1 MTMETWLQEGL
12 WVLQL
17 LVATLC
23 GIIIGFERTARY
35 KEAGIRTHA
44 IVALG
49 AALLMLISKYG
60 FPENGETDSARI
72 AAQIVSGI
80 GFLGAGMILVRRNTV
95 SGLTTAA
102 GIWTTSAVGMAIG
115 AGMFTLGIAT
125 TLIVVGIQIVFHST
139 WFQRYDKPSDPMT
152 FLMDIADPQPILRF
166 IKMQDVEITSYRVR
180 DDESGRYEL
189 ELYLRFPP
197 GLSKQE
203 LRERLIAKQLLGEGD
218 PVS

>member
-1 MTMETWLQEGL
+1 MNIELIIQELL
-12 WVLQL
+12 WILRL

-23 GIIIGFERTARY
+23 GIVIGFERTTRY

-49 AALLMLISKYG
+49 AALLMLISKFG
-60 FPENGETDSARI
+60 FPESGGTDSARI

-115 AGMFTLGIAT
+115 AGMYVLGIAT
-125 TLIVVGIQIVFHST
+125 TIIVVTIQLLFHST
-139 WFQRYDKPSDPMT
+139 WFQRYDRPSDPMT
-152 FLMDIADPQPILRF
+152 IVLDDADPQPILRF
-166 IKMQDVEITSYRVR
+166 IKSKDVEITSYRVR
-180 DDESGRYEL
+180 EDDNGRNEL
-189 ELYLRFPP
+189 ELYLKFPP
-197 GLSKQE
+197 GLSKQQ
-203 LRERLIAKQLLGEGD
+203 LRDQLIAKQLMGEGD
-218 PVS
+218 PV

>member
-1 MTMETWLQEGL
+1 MNIELLTQEL
-12 WVLQL
+12 FWILRL

-23 GIIIGFERTARY
+23 GIIIGFERTTRY

-49 AALLMLISKYG
+49 AALLMLISKFG
-60 FPENGETDSARI
+60 FPESGATDSARV

-115 AGMFTLGIAT
+115 AGMYALGIAT
-125 TLIVVGIQIVFHST
+125 TIIVVTIQILFHST
-139 WFQRYDKPSDPMT
+139 WFQRYDRPSDPMT
-152 FLMDIADPQPILRF
+152 VLMEDADPQPILRYV
-166 IKMQDVEITSYRVR
+166 KSLDVEIASYRVR
-180 DDESGRYEL
+180 DEDNGHYEL
-189 ELYLRFPP
+189 EMYLRFPP
-197 GLSKQE
+197 GLSKHH
-203 LRERLIAKQLLGEGD
+203 LREQLIAKGLMGDGD
-218 PVS
+218 PV

>member
-1 MTMETWLQEGL
+1 MNSELIIQELL
-12 WVLQL
+12 WILRL

-23 GIIIGFERTARY
+23 GIVIGFERTTRY

-49 AALLMLISKYG
+49 AALLMLISKFG
-60 FPENGETDSARI
+60 FPESGGTDSARI

-115 AGMFTLGIAT
+115 AGMYVLGIAT
-125 TLIVVGIQIVFHST
+125 TIIVVTIQLLFHST
-139 WFQRYDKPSDPMT
+139 WFQRYDRPSDPMT
-152 FLMDIADPQPILRF
+152 IVLDDADPQPILRF
-166 IKMQDVEITSYRVR
+166 IKSKDVEITSYRVR
-180 DDESGRYEL
+180 EDDNGRNEL
-189 ELYLRFPP
+189 ELYLKFPP
-197 GLSKQE
+197 GLSKQQ
-203 LRERLIAKQLLGEGD
+203 LRDQLIAKQLMGEGD
-218 PVS
+218 PV

>member
-1 MTMETWLQEGL
+1 MNLELISQELL
-12 WVLQL
+12 WILRL

-23 GIIIGFERTARY
+23 GIVIGFERTTRY

-49 AALLMLISKYG
+49 AALLMLISKFG
-60 FPENGETDSARI
+60 FPESGGTDSARI

-115 AGMFTLGIAT
+115 AGMYVLGIAT
-125 TLIVVGIQIVFHST
+125 TIIVVTIQLLFHST
-139 WFQRYDKPSDPMT
+139 WFQRYDRPSDPMT
-152 FLMDIADPQPILRF
+152 VVLDDADPQPILRF
-166 IKMQDVEITSYRVR
+166 IKSLDVEITSYRVR
-180 DDESGRYEL
+180 EDENGRYEL

-197 GLSKQE
+197 GLSKHQ
-203 LRERLIAKQLLGEGD
+203 LRDQLIAKQLLGEGD
-218 PVS
+218 PV

>member
-1 MTMETWLQEGL
+1 MNLEMISQELL
-12 WVLQL
+12 WILRL

-23 GIIIGFERTARY
+23 GIVIGFERTTRY

-49 AALLMLISKYG
+49 AALLMLISKFG
-60 FPENGETDSARI
+60 FPESGGTDTARV

-115 AGMFTLGIAT
+115 AGMFVLGVAT
-125 TLIVVGIQIVFHST
+125 TIIVVAIQLLFHST
-139 WFQRYDKPSDPMT
+139 WFQRYDRPSDPMT
-152 FLMDIADPQPILRF
+152 VVLDEADPQPILRF
-166 IKMQDVEITSYRVR
+166 IKSMEVVITSYRVR
-180 DDESGRYEL
+180 EDENGHYEL

-197 GLSKQE
+197 GLSKQQ
-203 LRERLIAKQLLGEGD
+203 LREKLIAKQLLGEGD
-218 PVS
+218 PV

>member
-1 MTMETWLQEGL
+1 MNIELVIQELL
-12 WVLQL
+12 WILRL

-23 GIIIGFERTARY
+23 GIVIGFERTTRY

-49 AALLMLISKYG
+49 AALLMLISKFG
-60 FPENGETDSARI
+60 FPESGGTDSARI

-115 AGMFTLGIAT
+115 AGMYVLGIAT
-125 TLIVVGIQIVFHST
+125 TIIVVTIQLLFHST
-139 WFQRYDKPSDPMT
+139 WFQRYDRPSDPMT
-152 FLMDIADPQPILRF
+152 VVLDDADPQPILRF
-166 IKMQDVEITSYRVR
+166 VKSMDVEITSYRVR

-197 GLSKQE
+197 GLSKQQ
-203 LRERLIAKQLLGEGD
+203 LRDQLIAKQLLGEGD
-218 PVS
+218 PV

>member
-1 MTMETWLQEGL
+1 MNLELISQELL
-12 WVLQL
+12 WILRL

-23 GIIIGFERTARY
+23 GIVIGFERTTRY

-49 AALLMLISKYG
+49 AALLMLISKFG
-60 FPENGETDSARI
+60 FPESGGTDSARI

-115 AGMFTLGIAT
+115 AGMYVLGIAT
-125 TLIVVGIQIVFHST
+125 TIIVVTIQLLFHST
-139 WFQRYDKPSDPMT
+139 WFQRYDRPSDPMT
-152 FLMDIADPQPILRF
+152 VVLDDADPQPILRF
-166 IKMQDVEITSYRVR
+166 VKSMDVEITSYRVR
-180 DDESGRYEL
+180 DDDSGRYEL

-197 GLSKQE
+197 GLSKQQ
-203 LRERLIAKQLLGEGD
+203 LRDQLIAKQLLGEGD
-218 PVS
+218 PV

>member
-1 MTMETWLQEGL
+1 MNIELIIQELL
-12 WVLQL
+12 WILRL

-23 GIIIGFERTARY
+23 GIVIGFERTTRY

-49 AALLMLISKYG
+49 AALLMLISKFG
-60 FPENGETDSARI
+60 FPESGGTDSARI

-115 AGMFTLGIAT
+115 AGMYVLGIAT
-125 TLIVVGIQIVFHST
+125 TIIVVTIQLLFHST
-139 WFQRYDKPSDPMT
+139 WFQRYDRPSDPMT
-152 FLMDIADPQPILRF
+152 VVLDDADPQPILRF
-166 IKMQDVEITSYRVR
+166 VKSMDVEITSYRVR
-180 DDESGRYEL
+180 DDDSGRYEL

-197 GLSKQE
+197 GLSKQQ
-203 LRERLIAKQLLGEGD
+203 LRDQLIAKQLMGEGD
-218 PVS
+218 PV

>member
-1 MTMETWLQEGL
+1 MNIELVIQELL
-12 WVLQL
+12 WILRL

-23 GIIIGFERTARY
+23 GIVIGFERTTRY

-49 AALLMLISKYG
+49 AALLMLISKFG
-60 FPENGETDSARI
+60 FPESGGTDSARI

-115 AGMFTLGIAT
+115 AGMYVLGIAT
-125 TLIVVGIQIVFHST
+125 TIIVVTIQLLFHST
-139 WFQRYDKPSDPMT
+139 WFQRYDRPSDPMT
-152 FLMDIADPQPILRF
+152 IVLDDADPQPILRF
-166 IKMQDVEITSYRVR
+166 IKSKDVEITSYRVR
-180 DDESGRYEL
+180 EDDNGRNEL
-189 ELYLRFPP
+189 ELYLKFPP
-197 GLSKQE
+197 GLSKQQ
-203 LRERLIAKQLLGEGD
+203 LRDQLIAKQLMGEGD
-218 PVS
+218 PV

>member
-1 MTMETWLQEGL
+1 MNLELLTQEL
-12 WVLQL
+12 FWILRL

-23 GIIIGFERTARY
+23 GIIIGFERTTRY

-49 AALLMLISKYG
+49 AALLMLISKFG
-60 FPENGETDSARI
+60 FPESEGADASRI

-115 AGMFTLGIAT
+115 AGMYALGIAT
-125 TLIVVGIQIVFHST
+125 TIIVVTIQILFHST
-139 WFQRYDKPSDPMT
+139 WFQRYDRPSDPMT
-152 FLMDIADPQPILRF
+152 IVLEEADPQPILRF
-166 IKMQDVEITSYRVR
+166 IKSMDVEISSYRVR
-180 DDESGRYEL
+180 DDESGHYEL
-189 ELYLRFPP
+189 EMYLRFPP
-197 GLSKQE
+197 TLTKQQ
-203 LRERLIAKQLLGEGD
+203 LRDKLIAKQLMGEGD
-218 PVS
+218 PV

>member
-1 MTMETWLQEGL
+1 MTTELWIQEGL

-23 GIIIGFERTARY
+23 GIIIGFERTTRY

-49 AALLMLISKYG
+49 AALLMLISKFG
-60 FPENGETDSARI
+60 FPESGETDSARI

-115 AGMFTLGIAT
+115 AGMFILGIAT
-125 TLIVVGIQIVFHST
+125 TLIVVSIQILFHST
-139 WFQRYDKPSDPMT
+139 WFQRYDRPSDPLT
-152 FLMDIADPQPILRF
+152 VVLDGTDPQPILRF
-166 IKMQDVEITSYRVR
+166 VKMQDVEITSYRVR
-180 DDESGRYEL
+180 EDENGHYEL
-189 ELYLRFPP
+189 EMYLRFPP
-197 GLSKQE
+197 GLTKSQ
-203 LRERLIAKQLLGEGD
+203 LRDRLIAKQLMGEGD
-218 PVS
+218 PV

>member
-1 MTMETWLQEGL
+1 MNLELISQELL
-12 WVLQL
+12 WILRL

-23 GIIIGFERTARY
+23 GIVIGFERTTRY

-49 AALLMLISKYG
+49 AALLMLISKFG
-60 FPENGETDSARI
+60 FPESGGTDSARI

-102 GIWTTSAVGMAIG
+102 GIRTTSAVGMAIG
-115 AGMFTLGIAT
+115 AGMYVLGIAT
-125 TLIVVGIQIVFHST
+125 TIIVVTIQLLFHST
-139 WFQRYDKPSDPMT
+139 WFQRYDRPSDPMT
-152 FLMDIADPQPILRF
+152 VVLDDADPQPILRF
-166 IKMQDVEITSYRVR
+166 VKSMDVEITSYRVR
-180 DDESGRYEL
+180 DDDSGRYEL

-197 GLSKQE
+197 GLSKQQ
-203 LRERLIAKQLLGEGD
+203 LRDQLIAKQLLGEGD
-218 PVS
+218 PV

>member
-1 MTMETWLQEGL
+1 MNIELITQELL
-12 WVLQL
+12 WILRL

-23 GIIIGFERTARY
+23 GIVIGFERTTRY

-49 AALLMLISKYG
+49 AALLMLISKFG
-60 FPENGETDSARI
+60 FPESGGTDSARI

-115 AGMFTLGIAT
+115 AGMYVLGIAT
-125 TLIVVGIQIVFHST
+125 TIIVVTIQLLFHST
-139 WFQRYDKPSDPMT
+139 WFQRYDRPSDPMT
-152 FLMDIADPQPILRF
+152 IVLDDADPQPILRF
-166 IKMQDVEITSYRVR
+166 IKSKDVEITSYRVR
-180 DDESGRYEL
+180 EDDNGRYEL

-197 GLSKQE
+197 GLSKQQ
-203 LRERLIAKQLLGEGD
+203 LRDQLIAKQLMGEGD
-218 PVS
+218 PV